1 MHVNSQRKVLTAKE
15 RILFIP
21 YTYIYIIA
29 LKIPYWAFLKEQVY
43 VYNKSERQIH
53 SFYRGNR
60 LPSIQQ
66 LPPHRV
72 RTLSEMKCQNDKGE
86 EGGKSGDRNDNGAV
100 TIAQKASWLTP
111 RSLNGLVCG
120 YVGEL
125 GLYIL
130 YQSD

>member
-1 MHVNSQRKVLTAKE
+1 MHVISQRKVLTAKE

-72 RTLSEMKCQNDKGE
+72 RTLSEMPKRQIGRRREERRSQRQRRGDHCPKGQLAN
-86 EGGKSGDRNDNGAV
+86 SQVA
-100 TIAQKASWLTP
+100 
-111 RSLNGLVCG
+111 
-120 YVGEL
+120 
-125 GLYIL
+125 
-130 YQSD
+130 